1 MTRRATRAA
10 AGTSSASCY
19 SAQQSSATSPAPS
32 DARECSSGPIS
43 PRSKRPAPSS
53 PNGRRATD
61 GPPAPGPTGAWAY
74 RLPTIAE
81 QDALAIC
88 QAAFEARVSD
98 ALHAAADPI
107 GDDDRD

>member
-1 MTRRATRAA
+1 MTRRANRRRRDLQRQLLLGPAVLRDLARAVRRPRVLVWA
-10 AGTSSASCY
+10 DLTALEETGAVVSEWQACDGW
-19 SAQQSSATSPAPS
+19 PA
-32 DARECSSGPIS
+32 
-43 PRSKRPAPSS
+43 
-53 PNGRRATD
+53 
-61 GPPAPGPTGAWAY
+61 GAWAY